1 MTNTKIYAEEI
12 LLDEEV
18 EKVSGG
24 TCDELHELVKAAAGN
39 SKILQYCAG
48 AAELASRYKVGCLGN
63 IPLSYTMESILGELG
78 VKAKISIGAFG
89 TGGGENPNT
98 YRNKISGATLSH
110 AEGVERVRNYSNF
123 ILG

>member
-1 MTNTKIYAEEI
+1 MTNTKIFTEEI
-12 LLDEEV
+12 LLDEEL
-18 EKVSGG
+18 EQVSGG
-24 TCDELHELVKAAAGN
+24 TCAELHELTKAAMGN

-48 AAELASRYKVGCLGN
+48 AAELASKYKVGCLGN
-63 IPLSYTMESILGELG
+63 IPLSYAMESLLGELG

-98 YRNKISGATLSH
+98 YRNKISGASLSH
-110 AEGVERVRNYSNF
+110 AEVVDRVRNYSKF

>member
-1 MTNTKIYAEEI
+1 MTNTKILAEEI
-12 LLDEEV
+12 LLDEEM

-24 TCDELHELVKAAAGN
+24 TCAELHELVKAAAGN

-48 AAELASRYKVGCLGN
+48 AAELASKYKVGCLGN

-110 AEGVERVRNYSNF
+110 AEVVDRVRNYSKF